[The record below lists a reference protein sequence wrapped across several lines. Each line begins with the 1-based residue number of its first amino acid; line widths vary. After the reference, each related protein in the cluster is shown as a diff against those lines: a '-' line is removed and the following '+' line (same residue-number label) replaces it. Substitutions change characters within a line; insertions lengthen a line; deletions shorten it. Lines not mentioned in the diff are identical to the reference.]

1 MLLSQGTQLCPQPRK
16 NGGGKEGY
24 GKAVAGDGRTVVTM
38 TTLRRLLDFHVETR
52 VAKLREWPG
61 LMGPCRGHSCTCAE
75 PAVILLTSLSYLSA
89 ACLQFSEYF
98 LLIKV
103 LLKKE
108 FFLKMEPLV
117 GSGKPTALC
126 LMKGRR

>member
-1 MLLSQGTQLCPQPRK
+1 MLLSQGTQLRPQPRK
-16 NGGGKEGY
+16 NGRGKGGY
-24 GKAVAGDGRTVVTM
+24 GKAVGGDGSTVVTV
-38 TTLRRLLDFHVETR
+38 TTLRCLLNFLVKTC

-61 LMGPCRGHSCTCAE
+61 LEGPCRGRSCTCAE
-75 PAVILLTSLSYLSA
+75 PAVILLPRLSYLSA
-89 ACLQFSEYF
+89 ACIQFSEYF

-117 GSGKPTALC
+117 GSGKAIVLC